1 MLFKYTVNLEVEVE
15 FEAPL
20 LGADNTKHKRKY
32 VGSIAKKTLQEMISL
47 NSTSLIVDRKI
58 EEDNFNGTIKGRVHL
73 GKSDK
78 NKY

>member
-1 MLFKYTVNLEVEVE
+1 MLFKYTISLEVEVE

-20 LGADNTKHKRKY
+20 LGADNTKNKRIFAN
-32 VGSIAKKTLQEMISL
+32 SIAKKALQEIISL
-47 NSTSLIVDRKI
+47 NSTSSVIDRNI
-58 EEDNFNGTIKGRVHL
+58 EGDNFNGTIKGRAHL

>member
-1 MLFKYTVNLEVEVE
+1 MLFKYTINLELEVE

-20 LGADNTKHKRKY
+20 LGADNTKHKRKNA
-32 VGSIAKKTLQEMISL
+32 GSIAKKTLQEMISL

-58 EEDNFNGTIKGRVHL
+58 DEDNFNGTIKGRVHL
-73 GKSDK
+73 GKSEK

>member
-1 MLFKYTVNLEVEVE
+1 MLFKYTINLELEVE

-20 LGADNTKHKRKY
+20 LGADNTKNKRKY
-32 VGSIAKKTLQEMISL
+32 AGLIAKKTLQEMVTL
-47 NSTSLIVDRKI
+47 NSTSLVVDRKI
-58 EEDNFNGTIKGRVHL
+58 EEDNFNGIIKGHAHL

>member
-1 MLFKYTVNLEVEVE
+1 MLFKYTISLEMEVE

-20 LGADNTKHKRKY
+20 LGVDNTKQKRKIAD
-32 VGSIAKKTLQEMISL
+32 SIAKKGLQEMISL
-47 NSTSLIVDRKI
+47 GPTVVTLNREV
-58 EEDNFNGTIKGRVHL
+58 NFENLKGTIKGRKHL

>member
-1 MLFKYTVNLEVEVE
+1 MLFKYTINLELEVE

-20 LGADNTKHKRKY
+20 LGTDTTKQKRKLADS
-32 VGSIAKKTLQEMISL
+32 VAKKALQEIISL
-47 NSTSLIVDRKI
+47 GPTIVTLNRDVDYENLK
-58 EEDNFNGTIKGRVHL
+58 GTVKGTKHL

>member
-32 VGSIAKKTLQEMISL
+32 ANAIAKKTLQEMISL
-47 NSTSLIVDRKI
+47 NGTSLIVDRKI
-58 EEDNFNGTIKGRVHL
+58 EEDNFNGTVKGRIHL

>member
-1 MLFKYTVNLEVEVE
+1 MLFKYTINLELEVE

-20 LGADNTKHKRKY
+20 LGTDTTKQKRKHAD
-32 VGSIAKKTLQEMISL
+32 SIAKKALQEIISL
-47 NSTSLIVDRKI
+47 GPTEVTLKREVDYENLKGI
-58 EEDNFNGTIKGRVHL
+58 IKGSKHL